1 MEETLNEI
9 NNLIDTLV
17 AEEQRINPG
26 ATRRSILKFLIEEV
40 RVDPEGAKELF
51 GGNEIVFRVSVTV
64 IKYLLEVE
72 EQLSKS

>member
-1 MEETLNEI
+1 MEETLNEL
-9 NNLIDTLV
+9 NNLIDDLV
-17 AEEQRINPG
+17 AEEQSNNPE
-26 ATRRSILKFLIEEV
+26 ATRQSILKSLVEEAEE
-40 RVDPEGAKELF
+40 DPEGLRAMF